1 MRKYYILQECSFP
14 TQIRDSNLRN
24 RVEKFKNKY
33 KVGHA
38 GVNRNYFTIPHFLT
52 KIHINNIYAYSEEN
66 CLYEFFS
73 GKQIGTLNQHPTH
86 EYQLVNISSTY
97 LGNKFPR
104 NNITSRPAAIV
115 ADEVKSLV
123 PHSKIIGEVIM
134 EYLELLR
141 LVDLSNEELA
151 EQEKRSLVDENK
163 KKTLLLE
170 DFLDKRK

>member
-14 TQIRDSNLRN
+14 TQIRDCNLRY
-24 RVEKFKNKY
+24 RVEKFKEKY

-38 GVNRNYFTIPHFLT
+38 GVNHNYFTIPLFLT
-52 KIHINNIYAYSEEN
+52 KIHVNNIYAYSEEN

-97 LGNKFPR
+97 LGNKSPR
-104 NNITSRPAAIV
+104 NDIIARPAAIV
-115 ADEVKSLV
+115 ADEVKSLI

-141 LVDLSNEELA
+141 LVDLSNEESA
-151 EQEKRSLVDENK
+151 NQENARLIDEDK
-163 KKTLLLE
+163 KKALFLE